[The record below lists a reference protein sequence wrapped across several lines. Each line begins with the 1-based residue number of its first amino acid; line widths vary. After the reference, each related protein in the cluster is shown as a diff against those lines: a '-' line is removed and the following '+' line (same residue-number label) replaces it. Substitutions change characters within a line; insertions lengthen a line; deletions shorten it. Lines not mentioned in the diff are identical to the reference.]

1 MLLPQLLFL
10 ILLLEEVVAGD
21 GESSHQHDK
30 LVKIHLVV
38 LVGVQVVHDFLH
50 QQRIF
55 LGLQTGEENISFG
68 LFFQQIKKLGI
79 SRCRCSSVDVDARRG
94 TAVLLRLRLNIDP
107 EAAER
112 SLMLLLNDP
121 WAAAAHHA
129 LLISFI
135 IRIQTTLFPL
145 LNSHLCFKGCLLLYF
160 FFFGKLLIPFGSNT
174 FTFLLPPVPENNC

>member
-21 GESSHQHDK
+21 GESGHQHDK

-68 LFFQQIKKLGI
+68 
-79 SRCRCSSVDVDARRG
+79 
-94 TAVLLRLRLNIDP
+94 
-107 EAAER
+107 
-112 SLMLLLNDP
+112 
-121 WAAAAHHA
+121 H
-129 LLISFI
+129 
-135 IRIQTTLFPL
+135 FPT
-145 LNSHLCFKGCLLLYF
+145 N
-160 FFFGKLLIPFGSNT
+160 
-174 FTFLLPPVPENNC
+174 

>member
-68 LFFQQIKKLGI
+68 LFSNKLKNWEFQGA
-79 SRCRCSSVDVDARRG
+79 DA
-94 TAVLLRLRLNIDP
+94 AVWMWMQG
-107 EAAER
+107 EE
-112 SLMLLLNDP
+112 
-121 WAAAAHHA
+121 
-129 LLISFI
+129 
-135 IRIQTTLFPL
+135 QLF
-145 LNSHLCFKGCLLLYF
+145 S
-160 FFFGKLLIPFGSNT
+160 
-174 FTFLLPPVPENNC
+174 

>member
-21 GESSHQHDK
+21 GESGHQHDK

-68 LFFQQIKKLGI
+68 LFSDKLKNWELKVQMQQCGCGCKQRK
-79 SRCRCSSVDVDARRG
+79 SSCS
-94 TAVLLRLRLNIDP
+94 P
-107 EAAER
+107 EATAE
-112 SLMLLLNDP
+112 
-121 WAAAAHHA
+121 
-129 LLISFI
+129 
-135 IRIQTTLFPL
+135 
-145 LNSHLCFKGCLLLYF
+145 Y
-160 FFFGKLLIPFGSNT
+160 
-174 FTFLLPPVPENNC
+174 